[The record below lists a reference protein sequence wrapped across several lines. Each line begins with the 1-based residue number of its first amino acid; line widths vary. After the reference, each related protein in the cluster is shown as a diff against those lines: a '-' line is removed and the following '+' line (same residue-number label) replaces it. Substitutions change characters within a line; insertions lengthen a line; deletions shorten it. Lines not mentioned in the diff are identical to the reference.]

1 MEKVESPG
9 AVAVF
14 ENRGQN
20 GFSPTAAKN
29 NSVPL
34 RVSLQTAITTPNPS
48 LIRRGTRFFS

>member
-1 MEKVESPG
+1 MSVYIPAGKDNV
-9 AVAVF
+9 